1 MIETE
6 KRARHKGGSR
16 VNDHRENQTDQMP
29 LAKQWS
35 TPANIVTYI
44 RIALVV
50 IVMITTIMGGPS
62 GRNNLIDRWIAVIIF
77 VIAASTDKLDG
88 YLARSRNEITNLGK
102 LLDPIADK
110 LLICSTLVI
119 LSCFNELWWWA
130 TLLFLIREIGITI
143 MRFILVNE
151 YHLVV
156 PANQMGKIKTVLE
169 CVSLTFL
176 LFPIW
181 SLNFI
186 PLNIE
191 LGYYYVTYALI
202 GIALGVCLLSGGIYI
217 NAALEVYQ
225 SGNKHKTIKHKKH
238 AARHS
243 K

>member
-1 MIETE
+1 M
-6 KRARHKGGSR
+6 
-16 VNDHRENQTDQMP
+16 NDHRENQTDQMP
-29 LAKQWS
+29 LIKQLS
-35 TPANIVTYI
+35 TLANIVTSI
-44 RIALVV
+44 RIVLVI
-50 IVMITTIMGGPS
+50 IVMIMTILGGPS
-62 GRNNLIDRWIAVIIF
+62 GRNNIVDRWIAVIIF
-77 VIAASTDKLDG
+77 IIAASTDKLDG

-110 LLICSTLVI
+110 LLICSILVI

-143 MRFILVNE
+143 MRFILVNT

-169 CVSLTFL
+169 CVSLAL
-176 LFPIW
+176 LLAPIW

-186 PLNIE
+186 PLNIK
-191 LGYYYVTYALI
+191 LGYYYITYILI
-202 GIALGVCLLSGGIYI
+202 GIALGICLLSGGIYL
-217 NAALEVYQ
+217 NAALEVYKTD
-225 SGNKHKTIKHKKH
+225 NKHRKH